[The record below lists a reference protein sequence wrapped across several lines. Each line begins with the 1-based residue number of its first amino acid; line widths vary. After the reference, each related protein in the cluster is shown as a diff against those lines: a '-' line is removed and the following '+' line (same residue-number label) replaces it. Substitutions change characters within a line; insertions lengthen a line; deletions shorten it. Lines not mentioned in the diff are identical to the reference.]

1 MRHFLILQYACV
13 CWSWFVCLFTWL
25 PCLLACFFDFF
36 VYLCLSG
43 SAFVLSSSDK
53 LEFAKRCGIPAVNK
67 NVWKIYGNMIGK
79 KKLSGCH
86 AKPGLIS
93 IDFFIQIHWQQS
105 SALGNI
111 SSKILVRLIVL
122 GSYRL
127 YYLIAIPGPLLKQ
140 KGRYWG
146 CKIYVK
152 IWSTLRKLRWVV
164 ASTCLLKSLWTNP
177 GKVVCYSAQLFFFC
191 KRAWKPRWFQ
201 CDAFGVDSTPCWRCF
216 FRV

>member
-1 MRHFLILQYACV
+1 MHVCCLQCFTRAPPFGSMRHFLILQYACV

-25 PCLLACFFDFF
+25 PCLLA
-36 VYLCLSG
+36 S
-43 SAFVLSSSDK
+43 
-53 LEFAKRCGIPAVNK
+53 
-67 NVWKIYGNMIGK
+67 
-79 KKLSGCH
+79 
-86 AKPGLIS
+86 LIS
-93 IDFFIQIHWQQS
+93 QKNALRMPRQAWTHFNWFLYPNSLAAKQC
-105 SALGNI
+105 LGNI

-201 CDAFGVDSTPCWRCF
+201 CDAFGVDSTPCWQCF